1 MKLILLFIG
10 WLIPCLWAYAESDG
24 ARSSSL
30 SVYKMAIIDVNAIR
44 RDSLL
49 LRSMYDEAN
58 KLSENLQYVAEK
70 FQEDS
75 RMKWE
80 ELNASS
86 AKLSEKE
93 KEEALEQHK
102 LLVEAKERFI
112 VSRRIAIENAVAD
125 IDNQIKTELLDNIIA
140 DYAEQ
145 HDIDVVLRKN
155 QLVYNRIPDIT
166 KDILDILNKKEIK
179 IGLGLE
185 TLVFEDVMMQLNSQ
199 IKRQMS
205 SPSVVN

>member
-24 ARSSSL
+24 ARPSSL

-58 KLSENLQYVAEK
+58 KLSENLQYIAEK

-75 RMKWE
+75 LMKWE
-80 ELNASS
+80 ALNANS

-125 IDNQIKTELLDNIIA
+125 IDNQIKTDLLDNIIA
-140 DYAEQ
+140 AYAEQ

-185 TLVFEDVMMQLNSQ
+185 SLVFEDVMMQLNSQ